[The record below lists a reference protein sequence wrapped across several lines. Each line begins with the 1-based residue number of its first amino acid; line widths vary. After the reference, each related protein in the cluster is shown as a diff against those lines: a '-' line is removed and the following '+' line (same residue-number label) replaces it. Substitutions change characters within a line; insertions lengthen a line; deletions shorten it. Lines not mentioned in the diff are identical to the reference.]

1 VVVIFS
7 LLFSNNKPTI
17 NGGNMRRFIVCS
29 FLLAVALFVSLG
41 TACAQKQSWILGMR
55 MGLGISS
62 GGPEAKNYNFF
73 TGQFETVGGTAA
85 GFQFG
90 PTGEFI
96 FERDFSI
103 TTALNINTTT
113 GTPIEWQNTFKYYFA
128 IPGSKIRPYADAGFG
143 LIFATGGPYFDI
155 PFGGGAMFP
164 VAKNLYIPADLLFG
178 PIFVTGSTQFGIAIT
193 SGIRYEF
200 R

>member
-1 VVVIFS
+1 
-7 LLFSNNKPTI
+7 
-17 NGGNMRRFIVCS
+17 MRRLFTMLIV
-29 FLLAVALFVSLG
+29 LAGATLIASG
-41 TACAQKQSWILGMR
+41 IACAQKQSWIVGMR

-62 GGPEAKNYNFF
+62 GGPEATTYNYF
-73 TGQFETVGGTAA
+73 TGRFEKAGGGTNA

-96 FERDFSI
+96 FEKYFAI
-103 TTALNINTTT
+103 VMAFNINTTS
-113 GTPIEWQNTFKYYFA
+113 GTPIEWQNQFKYYFD

-143 LIFATGGPYFDI
+143 LVFVTGGPYFDI

-164 VAKNLYIPADLLFG
+164 VAKNLYIPADFQFG
-178 PIFVTGSTQFGIAIT
+178 PIFVSGSTVFGISIT
-193 SGIRYEF
+193 TGIRYEF

>member
-1 VVVIFS
+1 
-7 LLFSNNKPTI
+7 
-17 NGGNMRRFIVCS
+17 MRRFLTIS
-29 FLLAVALFVSLG
+29 SLLVVACLVMFSN
-41 TACAQKQSWILGMR
+41 TYAQKESWIIGMR
-55 MGLGISS
+55 AGLGIST
-62 GGPEAKNYNFF
+62 GGPESSFYDFF
-73 TGQFETVGGTAA
+73 TGQFVKTGGGTNA

-96 FERDFSI
+96 FQKNFSI

-113 GTPIEWQNTFKYYFA
+113 GTPIEWQNQFKYYFD

-143 LIFATGGPYFDI
+143 LIFVSGGPFFDI
-155 PFGGGAMFP
+155 PFGGGALFP
-164 VAKNLYIPADLLFG
+164 IAKNLYIPADAQFG
-178 PIFVTGSTQFGIAIT
+178 PIFVSGSTVFGVSIT